1 MAPQALTEQTIF
13 DTIIVGA
20 GLSGLYA
27 ARVLSRAGQRV
38 AVLEARDRVGGLTY
52 SQYSEY
58 LGEHIDLGGAWLAD
72 NQARMHE
79 LVREFTVPLVRQFK
93 TGQEVAVDGTTCHA
107 GEVGSF
113 PGRQAALPELQIAIA
128 KLEEALYGIDIDAP
142 WTHPMAEVFDAITF
156 ATWLQQNVET
166 PATRELLAMST
177 NAYFGVMPAEVSFLE
192 TLHLLKTCGDI
203 IFMGDTLTGGQAAHM
218 MGSQLVSEGLA
229 ATVNGVV
236 SLQSPVRRIIQ
247 NDQGVVVECHDST
260 WQGKRVICA
269 LPPVMINRLEFDPP
283 LPAYRRAFH
292 QRCPIGRYTK
302 AILAYET
309 PFWRE
314 QGLSGIATSLDN
326 GMTGIFDLGDTEST
340 HGVISILFGGEPSL
354 QLDDVSD
361 VERDRIILDQV
372 ACALGELGRHPIE
385 MVVQQWVNEPWSQGG
400 ACSYMTTGTL
410 MTIGNRLWQSC
421 GRIYWAGTHLSRVWR
436 GYMEGACAAGEAAA
450 NDVLGAW
457 ADDRIPIACRFPEA
471 RQHGC

>member
-1 MAPQALTEQTIF
+1 MATQATSDQLIF

-38 AVLEARDRVGGLTY
+38 AVLEARDRVGGLTC
-52 SQYSEY
+52 SPYSEY
-58 LGEHIDLGGAWLAD
+58 LGERIDLGGAWLAD
-72 NQARMHE
+72 NHARMHE
-79 LVREFTVPLVRQFK
+79 LVHEFSVPLIRQFK
-93 TGQEVAVDGTTCHA
+93 TGQEVAVNGSTCHA

-113 PGRQAALPELQIAIA
+113 PGRQEALPELQAAIA
-128 KLEEALYGIDIDAP
+128 RLEEALSGIDLDAP
-142 WTHPMAEVFDAITF
+142 WTHPMAKDFDAITF
-156 ATWLQQNVET
+156 ATGLQQNVES

-177 NAYFGVMPAEVSFLE
+177 NAYFGVMPTEVSFLE

-218 MGSQLVSEGLA
+218 MGSQLISEGLA

-247 NDQGVVVECHDST
+247 NDQGVIVECHDST
-260 WQGKRVICA
+260 WQSKRLICA
-269 LPPVMINRLEFDPP
+269 LPPVMINRLEFEPP

-326 GMTGIFDLGDTEST
+326 GMTGIFDLGDVDAR
-340 HGVISILFGGEPSL
+340 HGAISILFGGEPSL
-354 QLDDVSD
+354 QLEDVS
-361 VERDRIILDQV
+361 VAERDRIILDQV
-372 ACALGELGRHPIE
+372 AFALGEQGRHPVE
-385 MVVQQWVNEPWSQGG
+385 MVVQQWVTEPWSQGG
-400 ACSYMTTGTL
+400 ACSYMTTGT
-410 MTIGNRLWQSC
+410 MTTIGDRLWQPC
-421 GRIYWAGTHLSRVWR
+421 GRIFWAGTHLARVWR

-450 NDVLGAW
+450 KAVLA
-457 ADDRIPIACRFPEA
+457 ASP
-471 RQHGC
+471 

>member
-1 MAPQALTEQTIF
+1 MATQASSDQPIF

-27 ARVLSRAGQRV
+27 ARVLSKAGQRV
-38 AVLEARDRVGGLTY
+38 AVLEARDRVGGLTC
-52 SQYSEY
+52 SPYSEY
-58 LGEHIDLGGAWLAD
+58 LGERIDLGGAWLAD
-72 NQARMHE
+72 NHKRMHE
-79 LVREFTVPLVRQFK
+79 LVREFSVPLIRQFK
-93 TGQEVAVDGTTCHA
+93 TGQEVAVDGTTAHA

-113 PGRQAALPELQIAIA
+113 PGREAALPELQAAIA
-128 KLEEALYGIDIDAP
+128 RLEEALSGIDLDAP
-142 WTHPMAEVFDAITF
+142 WDHPMAKDLDAITF

-192 TLHLLKTCGDI
+192 TLHLLTTCGDI

-218 MGSQLVSEGLA
+218 MGSQLISEGLA

-260 WQGKRVICA
+260 WQSKRLICA
-269 LPPVMINRLEFDPP
+269 LPPVMINRLEFEPP

-302 AILAYET
+302 AILAYDK

-326 GMTGIFDLGDTEST
+326 GMTGIFDLGDGDAR
-340 HGVISILFGGEPSL
+340 HGAIAILFGGEPSL
-354 QLDDVSD
+354 RLEDVS
-361 VERDRIILDQV
+361 VAERDRIILDQV
-372 ACALGELGRHPIE
+372 AFALGEQGRHPVE

-410 MTIGNRLWQSC
+410 TTIGDRLWQPC
-421 GRIYWAGTHLSRVWR
+421 GRIFWAGTHLARVWR

-450 NDVLGAW
+450 QAVLA
-457 ADDRIPIACRFPEA
+457 ASP
-471 RQHGC
+471 

>member
-1 MAPQALTEQTIF
+1 MATQVTSDQPIF

-27 ARVLSRAGQRV
+27 ARVLSRSGQHV
-38 AVLEARDRVGGLTY
+38 AVLEARDRVGGLTC
-52 SQYSEY
+52 SPYSEY
-58 LGEHIDLGGAWLAD
+58 LGERIDLGGAWLAD
-72 NQARMHE
+72 NHTRMHE
-79 LVREFTVPLVRQFK
+79 LVREFSVPLIRQFK
-93 TGQEVAVDGTTCHA
+93 TGQEVAVDGTTAHA

-113 PGRQAALPELQIAIA
+113 PGREAALPELQAAIA
-128 KLEEALYGIDIDAP
+128 RLEEALSGIDLDAP
-142 WTHPMAEVFDAITF
+142 WDHPMAKDLDAITF

-218 MGSQLVSEGLA
+218 MGSQLISEGLA

-236 SLQSPVRRIIQ
+236 SLRSPVRRIIQ

-260 WQGKRVICA
+260 WQGKRLICA
-269 LPPVMINRLEFDPP
+269 LPPVMINRLEFEPP

-326 GMTGIFDLGDTEST
+326 GMTGIFDLGDGDAR
-340 HGVISILFGGEPSL
+340 HGAIAILFGGEPSL
-354 QLDDVSD
+354 RLEDVS
-361 VERDRIILDQV
+361 VAERDRIILDQV
-372 ACALGELGRHPIE
+372 ASALGEQGRHPVE

-410 MTIGNRLWQSC
+410 TTIGDRLWQPC
-421 GRIYWAGTHLSRVWR
+421 GRIFWAGTHLARVWR

-450 NDVLGAW
+450 QAVLA
-457 ADDRIPIACRFPEA
+457 ASP
-471 RQHGC
+471 

>member
-1 MAPQALTEQTIF
+1 MATQVTSDQPIF

-27 ARVLSRAGQRV
+27 ARVLSRSGQRV
-38 AVLEARDRVGGLTY
+38 AVLEARDRVGGLTC
-52 SQYSEY
+52 SPYSEY

-72 NQARMHE
+72 NHTRMHE
-79 LVREFTVPLVRQFK
+79 LVREFSVPLIRQFK
-93 TGQEVAVDGTTCHA
+93 TGQEVAVDGMTANA

-113 PGRQAALPELQIAIA
+113 PGREAALPELQAAIA
-128 KLEEALYGIDIDAP
+128 RLEEALSGIDIDAP
-142 WTHPMAEVFDAITF
+142 WNHPMAKDLDAITF

-218 MGSQLVSEGLA
+218 MGSQLISEGLA

-236 SLQSPVRRIIQ
+236 SLRSPVRRIIQ

-260 WQGKRVICA
+260 WQGKRLICA
-269 LPPVMINRLEFDPP
+269 LPPVMINRLEFEPP

-302 AILAYET
+302 AILAYDK

-326 GMTGIFDLGDTEST
+326 GMTGIFDLGDGDAR
-340 HGVISILFGGEPSL
+340 HGAISILFGGEPSL
-354 QLDDVSD
+354 RLEDVS
-361 VERDRIILDQV
+361 VAERDRIILDQV
-372 ACALGELGRHPIE
+372 ASALGEQGRHPVE

-410 MTIGNRLWQSC
+410 TTIGDRLWQPC
-421 GRIYWAGTHLSRVWR
+421 GRIFWAGTHLARVWR

-450 NDVLGAW
+450 QAVLA
-457 ADDRIPIACRFPEA
+457 ASP
-471 RQHGC
+471 

>member
-1 MAPQALTEQTIF
+1 MATQVTSDQPIF

-27 ARVLSRAGQRV
+27 ARVLSRSGQHV
-38 AVLEARDRVGGLTY
+38 AVLEARDRVGGLTC
-52 SQYSEY
+52 SPYSEY

-72 NQARMHE
+72 NHTRMHE
-79 LVREFTVPLVRQFK
+79 LVREFSVPLIRQFK
-93 TGQEVAVDGTTCHA
+93 TGQEVAVDGTTANA

-113 PGRQAALPELQIAIA
+113 PGREAALPELQAAIA
-128 KLEEALYGIDIDAP
+128 RLEEALSGIDIDAP
-142 WTHPMAEVFDAITF
+142 WNHPMAKDLDAITF

-218 MGSQLVSEGLA
+218 MGSQLISEGLA

-236 SLQSPVRRIIQ
+236 SLRSPVRRIIQ

-260 WQGKRVICA
+260 WQGKRLICA
-269 LPPVMINRLEFDPP
+269 LPPVMINRLEFEPP

-302 AILAYET
+302 AILAYDK

-326 GMTGIFDLGDTEST
+326 GMTGIFDLGDGDAR
-340 HGVISILFGGEPSL
+340 HGAISILFGGEPSL
-354 QLDDVSD
+354 RLEDVS
-361 VERDRIILDQV
+361 VAERDRIILDQV
-372 ACALGELGRHPIE
+372 ASALGEQGRHPVE

-410 MTIGNRLWQSC
+410 TTIGDRLWQPC
-421 GRIYWAGTHLSRVWR
+421 GRIFWAGTHLARVWR

-450 NDVLGAW
+450 QAVLA
-457 ADDRIPIACRFPEA
+457 ASP
-471 RQHGC
+471 

>member
-1 MAPQALTEQTIF
+1 MATQVTSDQPIF

-27 ARVLSRAGQRV
+27 ARVLSRSGQRV
-38 AVLEARDRVGGLTY
+38 AVLEARDRVGGLTC
-52 SQYSEY
+52 SPYSEY

-72 NQARMHE
+72 NHMRMHE
-79 LVREFTVPLVRQFK
+79 LVREFSVPLIRQFK
-93 TGQEVAVDGTTCHA
+93 TGQEVAVDGTTAHA

-113 PGRQAALPELQIAIA
+113 PGREAALPELQAAIA
-128 KLEEALYGIDIDAP
+128 RLEEALSGIDIDAP
-142 WTHPMAEVFDAITF
+142 WNHPMAKDLDAITF

-218 MGSQLVSEGLA
+218 MGSQLISEGLA

-236 SLQSPVRRIIQ
+236 SLRSPVRRIIQ

-260 WQGKRVICA
+260 WQGKRLICA
-269 LPPVMINRLEFDPP
+269 LPPVMINRLEFEPP

-326 GMTGIFDLGDTEST
+326 GMTGIFDLGDGDAR
-340 HGVISILFGGEPSL
+340 HGAIAILFGGEPSL
-354 QLDDVSD
+354 RLEDVS
-361 VERDRIILDQV
+361 VAERDRIILDQV
-372 ACALGELGRHPIE
+372 ASALGEQGRHPVE
-385 MVVQQWVNEPWSQGG
+385 MVVQQ
-400 ACSYMTTGTL
+400 
-410 MTIGNRLWQSC
+410 
-421 GRIYWAGTHLSRVWR
+421 
-436 GYMEGACAAGEAAA
+436 
-450 NDVLGAW
+450 
-457 ADDRIPIACRFPEA
+457 
-471 RQHGC
+471 